1 MLLAK
6 ELARIKHEVF
16 GLSQPFREH
25 QLEAMQACALGK
37 NVFFVAATGQ
47 GKSLVYQL
55 PSTLRAPFVAE
66 KRPTIV
72 VSPLKALIHD
82 QLHHLKKLKV
92 KCDALHGGV
101 PFSAIAGGLS
111 ALDMLFVTPEQLL
124 PSSDE
129 EYDNPLLARLRAA
142 PPARFVFD
150 EAHCILHWGNSFR
163 PKYLQAVQSVTT
175 DFPHVPIS
183 LLSATAPPT
192 IRQDLGKL
200 FGERD
205 MQVFVSQQLDRPNLS
220 YQLRLKP
227 PSSSPEALHDS
238 VIAAL
243 HGQGCAIVYCVTKD
257 QVDALAAV
265 LAQAFPNQVQRYH
278 SGLPPGK
285 RAAGMKLWQSGQSSI
300 MVATNAFGMGVNAA
314 SVRCIVHTAMPLSLT
329 DYIQQCGRAGRDGL
343 PATCILHYNVKGDVV
358 QARKIVAE
366 YDPQELDEMIS
377 LCVGKDCVK
386 RVLHAKVTGTE
397 PQDGHCQ
404 PDCQCRV

>member
-1 MLLAK
+1 MLAK
-6 ELARIKHEVF
+6 ELSRIKLEVF
-16 GLSQPFREH
+16 GLSKPFREH

-37 NVFFVAATGQ
+37 NIFFVAATGQ

-55 PSTLRAPFVAE
+55 PSALRPPFVLE
-66 KRPTIV
+66 RRPTIV

-82 QLHHLKKLKV
+82 QLHHLKQLKV
-92 KCDALHGGV
+92 KCEALHGGI

-111 ALDMLFVTPEQLL
+111 ALDLLFVTPEQLL
-124 PSSDE
+124 SSSDE
-129 EYDNPLLARLRAA
+129 EYDNPLLARLRTS

-163 PKYLQAVQSVTT
+163 PKYLEAVQSVASE
-175 DFPHVPIS
+175 FPQAPIS

-200 FGERD
+200 FGDRD

-220 YQLRLKP
+220 YHLRLKP
-227 PSSSPEALHDS
+227 GSPEALHDS
-238 VIAAL
+238 VVAAL
-243 HGQGCAIVYCVTKD
+243 RGQECAIVYCVTKD
-257 QVDALAAV
+257 QVDSLAAV
-265 LAQAFPNQVQRYH
+265 LAKAFPNQVQRYH
-278 SGLPPGK
+278 SGLSPNK
-285 RAAGMKLWQSGQSSI
+285 RAAGMKLWQSGLCSI
-300 MVATNAFGMGVNAA
+300 MVATNAFGMGVNAS
-314 SVRCIVHTAMPLSLT
+314 SVRCIIHTAMPLSLT

-358 QARKIVAE
+358 QARKMVAE

-377 LCVGKDCVK
+377 LCVGKACVK

-397 PQDGHCQ
+397 PQDGYCQ
-404 PDCQCRV
+404 TNCSCRM